1 MGAIFTEDL
10 QFLPAETASPKITG
24 ILGLAVFRAEA
35 VLRHRIN
42 STSIIRQKSRRASVK
57 SP

>member
-24 ILGLAVFRAEA
+24 ILGLVLFRPATD
-35 VLRHRIN
+35 LRHRIN
-42 STSIIRQKSRRASVK
+42 STSSIRQKSRRASVK